1 MVKYD
6 RETDSIIR
14 DEDGYCVP
22 CRPGEN
28 GMLVSMVGTK
38 DPLKTFDGYTNKEET
53 EKKMISQVFIKNDKA
68 FLTGDLM
75 FSDEENY
82 LYFADRVGD
91 TFRWKGE
98 LNW

>member
-1 MVKYD
+1 
-6 RETDSIIR
+6 
-14 DEDGYCVP
+14 
-22 CRPGEN
+22 
-28 GMLVSMVGTK
+28 MLVSMVGTK